1 VKREKNVS
9 LRSNHKPIIQTT
21 KKLKKIAEYWEGK
34 KTISLIDK
42 NLKKLE
48 IDSIQQFLKKNDSV
62 IDIGCGDGQ
71 SACECSKIV
80 KSILAVDNS
89 QNMVDK
95 AKKLA
100 KNNHPNLSIKK
111 WNILD
116 LKSLNKKFDVA
127 ITDRVITNL
136 PNWELQKKAI
146 LDIKSI
152 LKNNGRYIMIEN
164 FNEGFDRLNEFRTL
178 LGLKKIPKHW
188 HNTFLNK
195 NQVISFLKNHFK
207 IKTQFNFNLYYFLT
221 RVYIPMFGDY
231 TGWGKDAKSDLIF
244 KVSDPAAKEIQERFA
259 KNVKIFEDDFFGPIN
274 GLVLIKK

>member
-1 VKREKNVS
+1 MVRKKYIPI
-9 LRSNHKPIIQTT
+9 RSKTT
-21 KKLKKIAEYWEGK
+21 THRQKKLKKIADYWENK
-34 KTISLIDK
+34 KTISLMDK

-48 IDSIQQFLKKNDSV
+48 IDSIQQFLKKTDSV

-71 SACECSKIV
+71 SACEYSKVV
-80 KSILAVDNS
+80 KSVLAIDNS

-95 AKKLA
+95 ATKLA
-100 KNNHPNLSIKK
+100 KNNHPNLVIKK

-116 LKSLNKKFDVA
+116 LNSLNKKFDVA

-136 PNWELQKKAI
+136 PSWELQKKAI

-152 LKNNGRYIMIEN
+152 LKKNGRYIMIEN
-164 FNEGFDRLNEFRTL
+164 YNEGFTRLNKLRTA

-221 RVYIPMFGDY
+221 RVYIPIFGDY
-231 TGWGKDAKSDLIF
+231 TGWGKTAKSDPIF
-244 KVSDPAAKEIQERFA
+244 KVSDPAARKMHEYFA
-259 KNVKIFEDDFFGPIN
+259 KDVKIVEDDFFGPIN
-274 GLVLIKK
+274 GIVLSKK